1 MSNRDDLTPPTPAG
15 LQPAQLSRLRCA
27 ELNRSCRYAP
37 VRRVTLTLTSKSSH
51 PLEALRRTRTL
62 IPCARKISARRTS
75 VVRLPR
81 PRIRAITSDRF
92 AFVQMSAIDGI
103 IVTKAVAASGA
114 EVGGAIAGP
123 GREPRSILT
132 RKGRGA
138 VAGAASSRNVVD
150 RR

>member
-1 MSNRDDLTPPTPAG
+1 MTNRDDLTPPTPAG

-37 VRRVTLTLTSKSSH
+37 DRRVTLTLTSKSSH

-62 IPCARKISARRTS
+62 IPCARKITARRTS

-92 AFVQMSAIDGI
+92 AFVQMSASGE
-103 IVTKAVAASGA
+103 IVDT
-114 EVGGAIAGP
+114 
-123 GREPRSILT
+123 
-132 RKGRGA
+132 
-138 VAGAASSRNVVD
+138 
-150 RR
+150 